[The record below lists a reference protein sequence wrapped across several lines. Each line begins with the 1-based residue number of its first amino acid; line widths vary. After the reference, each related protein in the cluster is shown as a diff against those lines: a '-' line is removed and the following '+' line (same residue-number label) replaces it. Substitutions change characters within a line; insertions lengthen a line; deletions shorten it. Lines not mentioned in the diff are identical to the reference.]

1 MLFYSFFVK
10 LRLLTINIFTDQNI
24 NFMKKLLLS
33 LLLIMSVALSTYC
46 QESKNDQSV
55 YCEIIGDGNFSG
67 KKIKVEI
74 FFGEVIH
81 DKIKQQAEK
90 VKSKK
95 FTSMLDALNYMAKE
109 GWKLEQTYVITETS
123 GVNRGCFFH
132 YILSSKISE

>member
-1 MLFYSFFVK
+1 
-10 LRLLTINIFTDQNI
+10 
-24 NFMKKLLLS
+24 MKKLLLS

-90 VKSKK
+90 EKSKK

>member
-1 MLFYSFFVK
+1 
-10 LRLLTINIFTDQNI
+10 
-24 NFMKKLLLS
+24 MKKFLLS
-33 LLLIMSVALSTYC
+33 LFLIIGVVLSAYC
-46 QESKNDQSV
+46 QESKNEQSV
-55 YCEIIGDGNFSG
+55 YCEVIGEGNFSG
-67 KKIKVEI
+67 KKVKVEI

-81 DKIKQQAEK
+81 DKIRQQAEK

-132 YILSSKISE
+132 YVLSSKIPE